1 MFVRVAQFEE
11 SDPETRAA
19 RLEQMQ
25 REIEAVKAGDVPEGV
40 PPEAAAALRSSVSRV
55 LGLADLRGGGEANAV
70 FCETEDDLRRA
81 DEILNAMTPPEG
93 DGRRTDV
100 AHYEVLL
107 DVEF

>member
-1 MFVRVAQFEE
+1 MTAFT
-11 SDPETRAA
+11 SKRAA
-19 RLEQMQ
+19 GFGVALSALNPKNLLLTVVAGAAIAQTGASTGGQ
-25 REIEAVKAGDVPEGV
+25 AVA
-40 PPEAAAALRSSVSRV
+40 
-55 LGLADLRGGGEANAV
+55 LADLRGGGEANAV